1 MAEYIDKQRL
11 IDWLREEEKAAAETF
26 EKDGGESGIYAEAF
40 GGIADELSDFPAA
53 DVAPVVHG
61 QWIPISD
68 GDCAECSE
76 CGECYETGDAGMVS
90 FGLFLRSHKLCPTC
104 GARMVDDT

>member
-1 MAEYIDKQRL
+1 MRKAMAEYIDRAAIIAEVEANKLMAREPAAKRIL
-11 IDWLREEEKAAAETF
+11 GMLR
-26 EKDGGESGIYAEAF
+26 
-40 GGIADELSDFPAA
+40 DFPAA

-76 CGECYETGDAGMVS
+76 CGEFYETGDAGMVS